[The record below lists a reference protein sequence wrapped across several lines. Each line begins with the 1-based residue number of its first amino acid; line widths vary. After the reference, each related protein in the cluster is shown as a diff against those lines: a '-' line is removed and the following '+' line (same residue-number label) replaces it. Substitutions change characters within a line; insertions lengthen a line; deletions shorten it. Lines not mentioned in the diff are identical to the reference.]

1 KKMGEIAV
9 KAAKSIKYVGA
20 GTFEFIFDAET
31 KEFYF
36 MEMNTRLQVEHP
48 VTEMVTGKDL
58 VREQLMV
65 AMGLN
70 LSCKQEDLKQNGHA
84 IEARICA
91 EDPFTFMPSPGTIR
105 RCRHPQGPFIRL
117 DSCAYPGYEVPI
129 HYDPMIA
136 KLI

>member
-1 KKMGEIAV
+1 KHIEIQVFGDKHGNVVHLFERECSVQRRHQKIIEESPSPSVPDHVRKKMGEIAV

-70 LSCKQEDLKQNGHA
+70 LSFKQEDLKQNGHA
-84 IEARICA
+84 IEARI
-91 EDPFTFMPSPGTIR
+91 
-105 RCRHPQGPFIRL
+105 
-117 DSCAYPGYEVPI
+117 
-129 HYDPMIA
+129 
-136 KLI
+136 